1 MPRNGIGATRIL
13 NCGTKRLLLILFV
26 LSFICLSVI
35 PNLTVA
41 RIFYIYL
48 EQNDVSVVLD
58 NYYDLPRQPEHEDK
72 LKNKSMNTTMT
83 RNPSASNVVVARP
96 TPIAVVEYISDFT
109 AKHHPIDELIR
120 EKNKNLSTYFQ
131 FYETLWS
138 RWWTRRKYHRL
149 QH

>member
-1 MPRNGIGATRIL
+1 MPKIERQSNQLKNKVPRNGIGATRIL

-72 LKNKSMNTTMT
+72 LENKSMSTTMI
-83 RNPSASNVVVARP
+83 RNPSASNAVVDRP
-96 TPIAVVEYISDFT
+96 APVTVVEYIYLT
-109 AKHHPIDELIR
+109 LQLNIMLLI
-120 EKNKNLSTYFQ
+120 N
-131 FYETLWS
+131 
-138 RWWTRRKYHRL
+138 
-149 QH
+149 